1 MNNKGNNKGSTTN
14 YAKEAAQAAQAA
26 QAVYIAER
34 GEAEQKAQAATNAAV
49 FLAADGMHK
58 GNGKLTPKAVGSAI
72 LRAVKE
78 LNAKAEKR
86 EQVPASRISRALK
99 AVHIEGWTEEG
110 KGCSVR
116 VHKAKETAADIVG
129 DLISRAVLVID
140 GVNDANELDKIEK
153 LIFGALRA
161 KRQAITK

>member
-1 MNNKGNNKGSTTN
+1 MSNKGSTKGSATN

-26 QAVYIAER
+26 QAIYIAER

-49 FLAADGMHK
+49 YLAADGMHK
-58 GNGKLTPKAVGSAI
+58 GNSKLTPKQAGAAI

-78 LNAKAEKR
+78 LNAKVDKR

-116 VHKAKETAADIVG
+116 VHKAKDTVADIVG

-140 GVNDANELDKIEK
+140 GVNDADELDKIEK
-153 LIFGALRA
+153 LIVGALRA

>member
-1 MNNKGNNKGSTTN
+1 MSKQASKQGSASN
-14 YAKEAAQAAQAA
+14 YAREAAQAAQAA
-26 QAVYIAER
+26 QAVYVTER

-58 GNGKLTPKAVGSAI
+58 GNSKLTPTQVGSAI

-78 LNAKAEKR
+78 VNAKVDKR
-86 EQVPASRISRALK
+86 EQIPASRISRALK

-110 KGCSVR
+110 KGCAVR
-116 VHKAKETAADIVG
+116 VHKVKDTAADIVG
-129 DLISRAVLVID
+129 DLISRAVIVID
-140 GVNDANELDKIEK
+140 SVNSAEELDKIEK